1 MATFL
6 LLHKMMTTLTLLLPW
21 TMDLDLTAILPTQL
35 CSTMACGSC
44 IAALVP
50 GWPTKSTPASFRQQ
64 MFLGAT
70 RVRFGAMRLVS
81 PCPSFYCYYLT
92 NCFSGGGEE
101 KGGKNER

>member
-21 TMDLDLTAILPTQL
+21 AMDLDLTAILPTQL

-64 MFLGAT
+64 MFLGAA
-70 RVRFGAMRLVS
+70 RVRFGAMRLS
-81 PCPSFYCYYLT
+81 LSFFLLLLLDKL
-92 NCFSGGGEE
+92 FFRWRRR
-101 KGGKNER
+101 KRGKNER